1 MGRAAPLL
9 RLTLFFRGQFSFSA
23 MKKTQ
28 VAFQLSVE
36 NLFSDRPAYFWTLT
50 FPQVLDL
57 KSAILRWS
65 RFSRYLQEHFTGIGG
80 IRVFEMHPG
89 KTDPLTGERLSHG
102 LHIHALLN
110 KRLSLDL
117 VRPLANSCGFG
128 RIHVAEVMPDASG
141 NRLPGLF
148 YLGKYLNK
156 KRSGSALYRSRLWSA
171 FGVASSQSVRVSN
184 ISIESNFS
192 AAFKFL
198 ACHLANWKT
207 LDFQVQ
213 RYLANRIGC
222 GMEPYEALA
231 SLGMAPALKTKN
243 DPF

>member
-1 MGRAAPLL
+1 MRAARRL
-9 RLTLFFRGQFSFSA
+9 RLTLFYRGQFSVLA
-23 MKKTQ
+23 MKKTH

-36 NLFSDRPAYFWTLT
+36 KLFSDRPVYFWTFT
-50 FPQVLDL
+50 FPQILDL
-57 KSAILRWS
+57 KTAIARWS
-65 RFSRYLQEHFTGIGG
+65 RFSRYLQDHFTGVGG
-80 IRVFEMHPG
+80 VRVFEMHPG
-89 KTDPLTGERLSHG
+89 KTDPFSGERLSHG

-117 VRPLANSCGFG
+117 VRPLASSCGFG
-128 RIHVAEVMPDASG
+128 RIHVAEVKPDSSG
-141 NRLPGLF
+141 NRLPALF

-156 KRSGSALYRSRLWSA
+156 KRSGSALHRSRLWSS
-171 FGVASSQSVRVSN
+171 FGVASAQSVKVSD
-184 ISIESNFS
+184 ILIESNFS

-198 ACHLANWKT
+198 ACHLANWKM
-207 LDFQVQ
+207 LDFQTQ

-231 SLGMAPALKTKN
+231 SLGMAPARRTKT